1 MRDEIFAQYQEMRA
15 GIQYWIEQGEITK
28 DRIIQLLEEDME

>member
-15 GIQYWIEQGEITK
+15 RIQYWIEQGETTK
-28 DRIIQLLEEDME
+28 DKVIQLLEEDLE

>member
-15 GIQYWIEQGEITK
+15 RIQYRIEQGEKTK
-28 DRIIQLLEEDME
+28 DKVISYLEEDLE